1 MCFFEVHSRFTCSIF
16 TFTVGSREGVYVNSR
31 FTFNRFSCTHG
42 FARLCLAPH
51 LWWGQKPLMLFSL
64 FRGKSTT
71 TKERSDKM
79 EIKIR
84 YVDPVAVKKIDKI
97 AKEKKISRQ
106 EFLKGQIETLAVFQE
121 QKDREA
127 ELENIIYQNIKMMEK
142 CAVAI
147 ETINGFIQDMMGEEE
162 E

>member
-1 MCFFEVHSRFTCSIF
+1 
-16 TFTVGSREGVYVNSR
+16 
-31 FTFNRFSCTHG
+31 
-42 FARLCLAPH
+42 
-51 LWWGQKPLMLFSL
+51 MLFSL
-64 FRGKSTT
+64 FRGESTT

-84 YVDPVAVKKIDKI
+84 YIDPVALKKIDKI

-127 ELENIIYQNIKMMEK
+127 ELELLIDRNIKMMER

-147 ETINGFIQDMMGEEE
+147 ETINGFIRDMTGEDEE
-162 E
+162 

>member
-1 MCFFEVHSRFTCSIF
+1 
-16 TFTVGSREGVYVNSR
+16 
-31 FTFNRFSCTHG
+31 
-42 FARLCLAPH
+42 
-51 LWWGQKPLMLFSL
+51 
-64 FRGKSTT
+64 
-71 TKERSDKM
+71 M

>member
-1 MCFFEVHSRFTCSIF
+1 MFLRNI
-16 TFTVGSREGVYVNSR
+16 
-31 FTFNRFSCTHG
+31 
-42 FARLCLAPH
+42 
-51 LWWGQKPLMLFSL
+51 
-64 FRGKSTT
+64 
-71 TKERSDKM
+71 
-79 EIKIR
+79 
-84 YVDPVAVKKIDKI
+84 DPFAVKKIDEI

-127 ELENIIYQNIKMMEK
+127 ELEHLINRNIKMMEK

-147 ETINGFIQDMMGEEE
+147 EKINGFIEDMMGEEE

>member
-1 MCFFEVHSRFTCSIF
+1 
-16 TFTVGSREGVYVNSR
+16 
-31 FTFNRFSCTHG
+31 
-42 FARLCLAPH
+42 
-51 LWWGQKPLMLFSL
+51 
-64 FRGKSTT
+64 
-71 TKERSDKM
+71 M

-84 YVDPVAVKKIDKI
+84 YVDPVALKKIDEI

-127 ELENIIYQNIKMMEK
+127 ELENIIYKNIKMMEK

-147 ETINGFIQDMMGEEE
+147 ETINGFIQDMMGEDEE
-162 E
+162 

>member
-1 MCFFEVHSRFTCSIF
+1 
-16 TFTVGSREGVYVNSR
+16 
-31 FTFNRFSCTHG
+31 
-42 FARLCLAPH
+42 
-51 LWWGQKPLMLFSL
+51 
-64 FRGKSTT
+64 
-71 TKERSDKM
+71 M

-84 YVDPVAVKKIDKI
+84 YVDPVALKKIDKI

-142 CAVAI
+142 CAIAI
-147 ETINGFIQDMMGEEE
+147 ETVNGFIQEMMGEDEE
-162 E
+162 